1 MIDKSKN
8 KSVDNSLTKDK
19 WILSLDETHAR
30 VVVKCLKM
38 FGQMA
43 IGKFTVIDEIIPK
56 KKPGVLQ
63 LNYRELLVLRNKF
76 FPELNRFKSPDEIYS
91 LSNNQAK
98 KIIETEFLN
107 PLKAI
112 PSLKDSF
119 LIYKKIIKKSPPM
132 ELLITENEGYTINN
146 CLELYFRLA
155 MGQFDFVL
163 DSLVP
168 IEKWLKLGIDRF
180 KEYGYSDLRMRLFPE
195 LPGLNSYHGIHSN
208 KIPKEAQI
216 ACEIYGV
223 IRHRLSWDRVG
234 NPPKRDWSTMMG
246 CNFDEPSIISHYP
259 LCKIRKVNT
268 NTVNVTIQKRG

>member
-1 MIDKSKN
+1 MTKK
-8 KSVDNSLTKDK
+8 KTVDNLLTKKPVIHKDR
-19 WILSLDETHAR
+19 WGLSIDVKHSQ
-30 VVVKCLKM
+30 VIVKCLKF
-38 FGQMA
+38 FGKMA

-56 KKPGVLQ
+56 KKPNVLT

-112 PSLKDSF
+112 PTLKDSF
-119 LIYKKIIKKSPPM
+119 LIYKKIIKKTPPM
-132 ELLITENEGYTINN
+132 ELTITEDEGYIINN

-163 DSLVP
+163 DSIIP

-180 KEYGYSDLRMRLFPE
+180 SEIGYYNLRMRLFPE

-216 ACEIYGV
+216 ACDVYNV
-223 IRHRLSWDRVG
+223 IRHRLSWDRIG
-234 NPPKRDWSTMMG
+234 NPPKRDWSTMG
-246 CNFDEPSIISHYP
+246 GRNFDEPMNISGYP
-259 LCKIRKVNT
+259 FCKIRK
-268 NTVNVTIQKRG
+268 IKH